1 MRLTLVWRRSLKS
14 TAYYSKCST
23 ASCLTVL
30 SCTGLDEA
38 LVNEL
43 AYQLFLSTC
52 GYDCSPENLQA
63 IRRHLQVC
71 SALSLAKLM
80 YPACWLPNEAGHT
93 KVESHISF

>member
-1 MRLTLVWRRSLKS
+1 
-14 TAYYSKCST
+14 
-23 ASCLTVL
+23 VL

-52 GYDCSPENLQA
+52 GYDCSPENLHA

-71 SALSLAKLM
+71 SAPQLARVM
-80 YPACWLPNEAGHT
+80 RSCVLPTAWCST
-93 KVESHISF
+93 RQDT